1 MSIKGLPET
10 ITHQAL
16 LDAILALGIDPDAVH
31 EVTISGRGHPD
42 ELFVSVAAFDITVDG
57 ARRIAAVGSGYA
69 KHHVTYRVADMGH
82 RAGGEYLAAK
92 IEEAAK

>member
-16 LDAILALGIDPDAVH
+16 LDSILALGIDPDAVH
-31 EVTISGRGHPD
+31 EVTISGKGRSD
-42 ELFVSVAAFDITVDG
+42 ELSVSVAAFDITVDG
-57 ARRIAAVGSGYA
+57 VRRIAAIGSGYA

-82 RAGGEYLAAK
+82 QASGEYLATK
-92 IEEAAK
+92 IVEDVK